1 MKIRNFFYFA
11 FAIPFLLEATFI
23 PMFTILI
30 PGSPLSL
37 GRICLV
43 LLGGMEIKHW
53 RIKRARPLFFYVM
66 FFLVIGTLL
75 GTLFSENF
83 GTDFIAFLGFSLL
96 LISSYSASNILRF
109 PKIRKLVTYFFIFS
123 FFYWVFFVFSTT
135 IVGGRFAQTY
145 GEIYRANRLVNSNLI
160 NYHSFGLLLS
170 CSILYLD
177 QLYSWLKKL
186 NPIGIIFILLGIGI
200 IIITESRANLLIVLF
215 ALFFFY
221 TVGNGLKLK
230 TIFVLSLALGVI
242 LFLVSFFMGTNESL
256 ARRFDLNDAGY
267 IEQTTKSRFD
277 FIWLVFDELG
287 DKPFGRGANNT
298 RVEYN
303 GIPFQPH
310 NQYLT
315 FILFAGL
322 FGIIANIFWVIALSR
337 QLLITTRYKLNYL
350 KPFLSVVFVTMA
362 TLLTND
368 VSGAFFFLVFM
379 IQSWVSKEII
389 ST

>member
-1 MKIRNFFYFA
+1 M
-11 FAIPFLLEATFI
+11 
-23 PMFTILI
+23 
-30 PGSPLSL
+30 
-37 GRICLV
+37 
-43 LLGGMEIKHW
+43 
-53 RIKRARPLFFYVM
+53 
-66 FFLVIGTLL
+66 
-75 GTLFSENF
+75 
-83 GTDFIAFLGFSLL
+83 
-96 LISSYSASNILRF
+96 
-109 PKIRKLVTYFFIFS
+109 
-123 FFYWVFFVFSTT
+123 
-135 IVGGRFAQTY
+135 
-145 GEIYRANRLVNSNLI
+145 VNSNLI